1 MIMVMAR
8 VLPLLLVLWVSTLA
22 AARLVASTS
31 CQDIFSLSVVRNAL
45 LGWMDGWMDDI
56 TPVALE

>member
-8 VLPLLLVLWVSTLA
+8 VLSLLLVLWVSNLA

-31 CQDIFSLSVVRNAL
+31 CQDIVILSVVRNAL
-45 LGWMDGWMDDI
+45 LEWMDG
-56 TPVALE
+56 

>member
-8 VLPLLLVLWVSTLA
+8 LLPLLLVLWVSTLA

-45 LGWMDGWMDDI
+45 LEWMD
-56 TPVALE
+56 E